1 MKTKIIILIIAVL
14 ILIGFLAFYNSNK
27 TTEEITGESESP
39 SPTALMPQ
47 AGLPAQ
53 VEAKRQAIYQAA
65 ISRDYDRLAGEAPGD
80 LNYSFGG
87 EYEGGFVGYLKL
99 AEENE
104 RLSAFDIIPTILRL
118 PYAERDGLY
127 TWPSVFTVAPSEWT
141 EEDLAMMRTFLT
153 EEQIEDFREFGGYI
167 YYRLGIDS
175 EGNWK
180 FYLAGD

>member
-1 MKTKIIILIIAVL
+1 MKKIILALILIILAVL
-14 ILIGFLAFYNSNK
+14 AYKIFSRTEPEKVTDTPPSQTEKIL
-27 TTEEITGESESP
+27 P
-39 SPTALMPQ
+39 PQ
-47 AGLPAQ
+47 AGLPPK
-53 VEAKRQAIYQAA
+53 VEAKRQAIYQAS
-65 ISRDYDRLAGEAPGD
+65 ISRDYDRLAEEAGDD

-87 EYEGGFVGYLKL
+87 AYEGGFVGYLKL

-118 PYAERDGLY
+118 PYAEKDGLY
-127 TWPSVFTVAPSEWT
+127 TWPSVFTIEPSKWT
-141 EEDLAMMRTFLT
+141 PEDIAMMKTFLT
-153 EEQIEDFREFGGYI
+153 DEQIEDFREFGGYI